1 MSKKQTDYS
10 DVCPNRHVYSTV
22 ATFMNDNLVRFTT
35 CFSKGEFNIMCTALG
50 IEADDAMDAM
60 HVIIGEGKRS
70 AIENDVKR
78 PVVL

>member
-10 DVCPNRHVYSTV
+10 DVCNNRHVYSTI

-50 IEADDAMDAM
+50 IAADDAMDAM
-60 HVIIGEGKRS
+60 EVIINEGKRS

-78 PVVL
+78 TIVL

>member
-1 MSKKQTDYS
+1 MSKKRTDCS
-10 DVCPNRHVYSTV
+10 DVCPNRHAYPTV

-78 PVVL
+78 PIAL